1 MADAALGV
9 IDRPV
14 PESTVDGPAVIVS
27 GWVIFPGGTVDYV
40 EIFRDGMPMGR
51 ASWGSPRPDLPDVR
65 PDLGVEGLTAGFL
78 KVIPVEIDTVDRACH
93 VHVLA
98 VSSDGRE
105 WRGDVRFAVRGVEDP
120 GEPIGRI
127 EFADV
132 PARVKTERPAGE
144 RRWCVF
150 THSLNLGGG
159 ELYLQELLLRVKAT
173 APISILVVAPVN
185 GPLREELEQAG
196 ILVHVTTGYPVDPDH
211 LNGRIAELVQILR
224 TWDPEFAIVNT
235 LGLFPAVEAANRAGI
250 PVAWAI
256 HESFELRVFCAL
268 SFGPGTVTPAVYA
281 RFIEAL
287 RCAELIYESEAT
299 LALHAGEVPGVR
311 ARVIRY
317 GIDLDVIA
325 RYRERHERQ
334 AARRALGFRDED
346 RVLLCMGVM
355 QDRKNQI
362 PLLKAFVEAST
373 CHARAKLVFVGSH
386 PGYYAEALHKC
397 LDSLGARDRVRTV
410 DIGPDTY
417 RWYNIADV
425 LVSAADVESLP
436 RSILEGQAFSLPVLA
451 ADVFGVREV
460 VEHGATG
467 WLFEPGGGTAMI
479 RAIAD
484 VLAVTDAELERVA
497 ERAYVASRAY
507 DGAGYAA
514 AYLALADEL
523 GAIGPAAAGRPADV
537 AAPGRA

>member
-1 MADAALGV
+1 VADEAVGV

-14 PESTVDGPAVIVS
+14 PESTVDGPAVVVS
-27 GWVIFPGGTVDYV
+27 GWVVFPGATVDYLDV
-40 EIFRDGMPMGR
+40 FRDGIPMGR
-51 ASWGSPRPDLPDVR
+51 ASWGSPRPDLLHVR
-65 PDLGVEGLTAGFL
+65 PDLGVEGLTSGFL
-78 KVIPVEIDTVDRACH
+78 KVIPVETDEVDRGCH

-105 WRGDVRFAVRGVEDP
+105 WRGDVRFAVRGVDDP
-120 GEPIGRI
+120 GEPVGMI

-132 PARVKTERPAGE
+132 PARAKTERPPGE

-173 APISILVVAPVN
+173 APVSILVVAPVN
-185 GPLREELEQAG
+185 GPLREALEQAG
-196 ILVHVTTGYPVDPDH
+196 IPVHITTGYPVDPDH
-211 LNGRIAELVQILR
+211 LNGRIAEFVQILR
-224 TWDPEFAIVNT
+224 TWDAEFAIVNT
-235 LGLFPAVEAANRAGI
+235 LGLFPAVEAANRAGV

-256 HESFELRVFCAL
+256 HESFELRVFSAL
-268 SFGPGTVTPAVYA
+268 GWGPGNVTPAVYA

-287 RCAELIYESEAT
+287 RGAELIYEAAAT

-317 GIDLDVIA
+317 GVDLDVIA
-325 RYRERHERQ
+325 CYRERHERQ
-334 AARRALGFRDED
+334 AARRALGFRDDD

-373 CHARAKLVFVGSH
+373 GHPRAKLVFVGSH
-386 PGYYAEALHKC
+386 PGYYAEALRKC
-397 LDSLGARDRVRTV
+397 FDSLGARDRVRIV

-417 RWYNIADV
+417 RWYNVADV
-425 LVSAADVESLP
+425 LVSASDVESLP

-460 VEHGATG
+460 VEDGATG
-467 WLFEPGGGTAMI
+467 WLFEPGSGTAMI

-484 VLAVTDAELERVA
+484 VLAVSDAELERVS
-497 ERAYVASRAY
+497 ERAYVASRAH

-523 GAIGPAAAGRPADV
+523 GAIDPAPAGRPTDA
-537 AAPGRA
+537 AAPSRA

>member
-1 MADAALGV
+1 MANGAFGF
-9 IDRPV
+9 IDLPV
-14 PESTVDGPAVIVS
+14 PESTVDGPAVGVS
-27 GWVIFPGGTVDYV
+27 GWVVFPGANVDYIDV
-40 EIFRDGMPMGR
+40 FRDGIPMGR
-51 ASWGSPRPDLPDVR
+51 ASWGGARPDIPEVR
-65 PDLGVEGLTAGFL
+65 PDLGVEGLTAGFRT
-78 KVIPVEIDTVDRACH
+78 VIPVETDEVDRECH
-93 VHVLA
+93 VHVRA
-98 VSSDGRE
+98 VSSDGTE
-105 WRGDVRFAVRGVEDP
+105 WRGDARFAVRGVDNP
-120 GEPIGRI
+120 GEPVGRI

-132 PARVKTERPAGE
+132 AARTKTERPPGE

-150 THSLNLGGG
+150 SHSLALGGG

-173 APISILVVAPVN
+173 ASVSILVVAPVN

-196 ILVHVTTGYPVDPDH
+196 IHVHITTGYPVDPDH
-211 LNGRIAELVQILR
+211 LNGRIAEFVQILR
-224 TWDPEFAIVNT
+224 TWDAEFAIVNT

-268 SFGPGTVTPAVYA
+268 HWGPGKVTPAVYA
-281 RFIEAL
+281 RFIEAM
-287 RCAELIYESEAT
+287 RGAELIYEAEAT

-317 GIDLDVIA
+317 GVDLDAIA

-334 AARRALGFRDED
+334 AARRALGFRDDE

-355 QDRKNQI
+355 QHRKNQI
-362 PLLKAFVEAST
+362 PILKAFVEAST
-373 CHARAKLVFVGSH
+373 GHSRAKLVFVGSH
-386 PGYYAEALHKC
+386 DGYYAEALRNC

-417 RWYNIADV
+417 RWYNVADV

-467 WLFEPGGGTAMI
+467 WLFESRGAMAMI
-479 RAIAD
+479 TAIAD
-484 VLAVTDAELERVA
+484 VLAVGDAELGRVS
-497 ERAYVASRAY
+497 EQAYVASRAH

-523 GAIGPAAAGRPADV
+523 GAIDPAPAGRPTNSS
-537 AAPGRA
+537 APRGA